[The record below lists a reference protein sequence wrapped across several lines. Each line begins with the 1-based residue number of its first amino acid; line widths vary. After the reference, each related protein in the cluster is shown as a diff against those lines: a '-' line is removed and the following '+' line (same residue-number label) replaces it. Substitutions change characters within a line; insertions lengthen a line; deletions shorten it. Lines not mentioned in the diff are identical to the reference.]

1 VELVNL
7 QQRRGPSVEQFASVG
22 FTVSQVGRV
31 RDGRLSVLRL
41 EPGGRI
47 GRHPTVGRQVLFL
60 VSGGATVSGDDDVE
74 IALRPGQAVIWA
86 PDEDH
91 ETTSA
96 EGMVAF
102 VIEGAIDVEDR

>member
-1 VELVNL
+1 M
-7 QQRRGPSVEQFASVG
+7 
-22 FTVSQVGRV
+22 
-31 RDGRLSVLRL
+31 
-41 EPGGRI
+41 
-47 GRHPTVGRQVLFL
+47 
-60 VSGGATVSGDDDVE
+60 SGGATVSGDDDVD

-91 ETTSA
+91 ETISA